1 MEEVRCVSKETI
13 IFGMPEVRPT
23 SKRFVEK
30 DNQNV
35 KPEEDFNLTKKQ
47 FRPFPGDMLCRGG
60 DET

>member
-13 IFGMPEVRPT
+13 IFGMPEVRPR

-35 KPEEDFNLTKKQ
+35 KPEEDLT
-47 FRPFPGDMLCRGG
+47 
-60 DET
+60 